1 LQDIENNNFAS
12 LLLQQCRNRPGLA
25 ALIIP
30 QLHKDGSLLSEET
43 ITFGDFE
50 QRVCQFQRGLQAEGF
65 RPGDRFVLM
74 FPVSVDLYALIVALF
89 AAAMVV
95 VLVDPGMGKKQILR
109 AISGTGAKALVTVR
123 AVARLRWLLPSLW
136 HIKMYVI
143 TSNRGS
149 RLLGKLQ
156 RQSAELAAARPVIVL
171 RGADDHALITFTSGT
186 TGKPKG
192 ADRTHGFLRAQHES
206 LAAMFPHV
214 ASDVDCTCFP
224 AMVLHGLCCGITT
237 VIPAVDLRAPAS
249 VNPAQVISQLKRH
262 GVTRFSGAPAFMSAL
277 AEYINRQALHLPGVQ
292 QLAIG
297 GAPVADAVCQNLV
310 SAFPSARAY
319 VVYGSTEAEPMTRV
333 TLQEVL
339 SDGDPSGGY
348 LVGRTS
354 DTTVIKIVRLPV
366 PPPVLDERGIEP
378 FTVASGETGEI
389 VVCGPQVN
397 RSYVSNPEENRK
409 NKVIEIGGQVWHRT
423 GDVGRLDARNRL
435 CLLGRVNDVLDLSG
449 SPVYPFPV
457 ERSVDAL
464 SGIRRSALVQAGP
477 GKPAFLVLELE
488 KNMTLQA
495 LESGVKSCLA
505 HHRLAGV
512 QIQLMVKLPVD
523 RRHNSK
529 IDRIALRKSLA

>member
-1 LQDIENNNFAS
+1 MQNIENRNFAS
-12 LLLQQCRNRPGLA
+12 LLLQHCSKQPALT

-30 QLHKDGSLLSEET
+30 SLDKQGRLLSEES
-43 ITFGDFE
+43 ITFGEFE
-50 QRVCQFQRGLQAEGF
+50 QRVCQFQRGLNAEGF

-89 AAAMVV
+89 SAAMVV

-109 AISGTGAKALVTVR
+109 AISCTGAKALVTVS
-123 AVARLRWLLPSLW
+123 AVARLRWLVPSLW
-136 HIKMYVI
+136 RIRTYVMA
-143 TSNRGS
+143 TGHGS
-149 RLLGKLQ
+149 RLLGKPQ
-156 RQSAELAAARPVIVL
+156 RQNVERANAGPDIVL
-171 RGADDHALITFTSGT
+171 RSADDHALITFTSGT

-192 ADRTHGFLRAQHES
+192 ADRTHGFLRAQHDA

-214 ASDVDCTCFP
+214 AGDIDCTCFP
-224 AMVLHGLCCGITT
+224 AMALHGLCCGITT
-237 VIPAVDLRAPAS
+237 VIPAVDLQAPAS
-249 VNPAQVISQLKRH
+249 VIPAQVTSQLTRH
-262 GVTRFSGAPAFMSAL
+262 GVNRLSGAPAFMSAL
-277 AEYINRQALHLPGVQ
+277 AEYINGQALHLPDVQ

-297 GAPVADAVCQNLV
+297 GAPVADALCRKLV
-310 SAFPSARAY
+310 SAFPTARSY

-339 SDGDPSGGY
+339 SDGDPGGGY
-348 LVGRTS
+348 LVGRAP
-354 DTTVIKIVRLPV
+354 DTTIIKIVRLPE
-366 PPPVLDERGIEP
+366 PPPVLDERGTEP
-378 FTVASGETGEI
+378 FTVGAGEPGEI

-409 NKVIEIGGQVWHRT
+409 NKLIEMDGRVWHRT

-435 CLLGRVNDVLDLSG
+435 CLLGRVNDVLNLSG

-464 SGIRRSALVQAGP
+464 SGIRRSALVQTGP

-488 KNMTLQA
+488 TNMTLQA
-495 LESGVKSCLA
+495 LEPDVQSCLA
-505 HHRLAGV
+505 RHRVVDV
-512 QIQLMVKLPVD
+512 QIRLLDQLPVD

-529 IDRIALRKSLA
+529 IDRVALRNSLA